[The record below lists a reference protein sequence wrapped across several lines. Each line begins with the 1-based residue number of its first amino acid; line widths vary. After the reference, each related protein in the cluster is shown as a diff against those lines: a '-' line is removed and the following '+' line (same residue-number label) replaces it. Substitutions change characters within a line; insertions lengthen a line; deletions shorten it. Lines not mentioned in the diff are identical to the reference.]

1 MPNGHRESYRIAP
14 SFDSPSPLHTS
25 DSEETWMQ
33 KRRYRMITLKV
44 KWKWKKF
51 VATRRR
57 AQRIYEA
64 LTKTKMLP
72 DVLLVEEVMRLIAQ
86 YV

>member
-1 MPNGHRESYRIAP
+1 
-14 SFDSPSPLHTS
+14 
-25 DSEETWMQ
+25 
-33 KRRYRMITLKV
+33 MITLKV

-51 VATRRR
+51 VARRR

-72 DVLLVEEVMRLIAQ
+72 DVLLVEEVMRSIAQ

>member
-1 MPNGHRESYRIAP
+1 MPNGKQAYRIAP
-14 SFDSPSPLHTS
+14 TFYSPSPLHTS
-25 DSEETWMQ
+25 DSEETLMQ

-51 VATRRR
+51 VARRK
-57 AQRIYEA
+57 AQRNYEA

-72 DVLLVEEVMRLIAQ
+72 EFLLVEPVLRLICQ

>member
-1 MPNGHRESYRIAP
+1 MPNGKQAYRIAP
-14 SFDSPSPLHTS
+14 TFYSPSPPHTS
-25 DSEETWMQ
+25 DSEETLMQ

-51 VATRRR
+51 VARRR
-57 AQRIYEA
+57 AQRNYEA

>member
-1 MPNGHRESYRIAP
+1 MPNGKQAYRIAP
-14 SFDSPSPLHTS
+14 TFYSPSPPHTS
-25 DSEETWMQ
+25 DSEETLMQ

-51 VATRRR
+51 VARRR
-57 AQRIYEA
+57 AQRNYEA

-72 DVLLVEEVMRLIAQ
+72 EFLLVEAVLRLICQ

>member
-1 MPNGHRESYRIAP
+1 
-14 SFDSPSPLHTS
+14 
-25 DSEETWMQ
+25 MQ

-51 VATRRR
+51 VARRR
-57 AQRIYEA
+57 AQRNYEA